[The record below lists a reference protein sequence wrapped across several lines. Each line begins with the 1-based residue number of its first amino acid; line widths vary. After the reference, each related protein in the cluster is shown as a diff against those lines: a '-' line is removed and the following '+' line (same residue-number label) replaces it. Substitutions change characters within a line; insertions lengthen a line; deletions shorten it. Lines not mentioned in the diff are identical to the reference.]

1 MKILLEDLFEDII
14 GKAQRGLKLSDEEV
28 AAKAKL
34 AASTLKHLRSGSG
47 TRAEVD
53 ALAKALEL
61 KADALWESFQR
72 SWEPEPVSLDG
83 LEQINTDLLGM
94 TVNSYL
100 VWDPSSRICALFDA
114 GIEPATLFGI
124 RDRNS
129 LKLESIFITHTHEDH
144 VAALDEIVARSS
156 AKVFAPAQ
164 EPVSGATAVKE
175 GNRFEIG
182 KLKVEARLTNGHS
195 PGGAS
200 YVIEGLAA
208 PVALVGDSLF
218 AGSMGGAP
226 NAYALALKNNR
237 EKLMTLPAETIL
249 CPGHGPMSTVGEE
262 RQHNPFVG
270 SGN

>member
-1 MKILLEDLFEDII
+1 MKIPLEDLFEDIT
-14 GKAQRGLKLSDEEV
+14 GKAQRGLKLSDDELV
-28 AAKAKL
+28 AKAKL
-34 AASTLKHLRSGSG
+34 GPSTLNRLRNGSG

-72 SWEPEPVSLDG
+72 SWEPKPVSLDG

-100 VWDPSSRICALFDA
+100 VWDPSSRSCALFDA
-114 GIEPATLFGI
+114 GLEPATLFGI
-124 RDRNS
+124 RDRKS
-129 LKLESIFITHTHEDH
+129 LKIESIFITHTHEDH
-144 VAALDEIVARSS
+144 VAALEEIVAKSS

-164 EPVSGATAVKE
+164 ELVSGATAVKQ

-182 KLKVEARLTNGHS
+182 NLKVEARFTNGHS
-195 PGGAS
+195 PGGTS

-208 PVALVGDSLF
+208 PVAVVGDSLF

-226 NAYALALKNNR
+226 NAYSLALKNNR
-237 EKLMTLPAETIL
+237 EKLMTLSPETIL
-249 CPGHGPMSTVGEE
+249 CPGHGPMTTVGEE
-262 RQHNPFVG
+262 HQHNPFVG
-270 SGN
+270 SSD

>member
-1 MKILLEDLFEDII
+1 MKISLEDLFEDII
-14 GKAQRGLKLSDEEV
+14 GKAQRGLKLSDQEV

-34 AASTLKHLRSGSG
+34 SPLTLTGLRNGSG

-72 SWEPEPVSLDG
+72 SWEPEPVSLEG

-114 GIEPATLFGI
+114 GIEPAALFGI

-164 EPVSGATAVKE
+164 ELVSGATVVKE

-195 PGGAS
+195 PGGTS

-226 NAYALALKNNR
+226 NAYALALKNSR

-249 CPGHGPMSTVGEE
+249 CPGHGPMTTVGEE
-262 RQHNPFVG
+262 RQHNPLVG

>member
-1 MKILLEDLFEDII
+1 MKIALEDLFEDII
-14 GKAQRGLKLSDEEV
+14 GKAQCGLKLSDEEV
-28 AAKAKL
+28 VAKAKL
-34 AASTLKHLRSGSG
+34 APATLNRLRGGSG
-47 TRAEVD
+47 ARAEVD
-53 ALAKALEL
+53 ALAKALGL

-124 RDRNS
+124 RERNS

-144 VAALDEIVARSS
+144 VAALDEIGARSS

-164 EPVSGATAVKE
+164 ELVSGATAVKE

-182 KLKVEARLTNGHS
+182 KLTVEARLTNGHS
-195 PGGAS
+195 PGGIS
-200 YVIEGLAA
+200 YVIEGLAT

-249 CPGHGPMSTVGEE
+249 CPGHGPMTTVGEE

-270 SGN
+270 S